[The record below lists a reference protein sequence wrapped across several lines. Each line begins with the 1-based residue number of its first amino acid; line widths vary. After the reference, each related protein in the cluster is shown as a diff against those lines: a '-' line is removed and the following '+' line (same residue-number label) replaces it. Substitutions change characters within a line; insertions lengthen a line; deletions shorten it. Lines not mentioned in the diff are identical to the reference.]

1 MKINIGTGFKNYS
14 HKYRA
19 TNNTTANFGEVQP
32 LMCRMMLAK
41 SSINVDLKQFV
52 RLMPMP
58 YPTFG
63 YVSLKNVAKFV
74 PIGDIYEPFDSFLS
88 GLPHKLING
97 TSSVIPKRLP
107 YVTNHLLQCCLLSN
121 GYAEYSVWTSNYRKP
136 SDISLLPEWS
146 APTLL
151 KGKVSPT
158 GLGNNTISINNK
170 QQITDANNPITI
182 DGADYVFTQ
191 LSPTQ
196 ENLMYYYAFRY
207 TAKGK
212 RLRKVF
218 LGLGYNPSLE
228 DKTSVC
234 ALPLFAFFKAYFEEF
249 NPHRTLNYQDTVFF
263 GLTKTISESTEFLN
277 GSTTIFNIDASTTTK
292 ILDALSDV
300 FATENTDWVS
310 LHTTHLLNQTS
321 GNAPTTTDFSSI
333 GDSHLQT
340 SSGNLPVITPDA
352 ETQDGSYLT
361 QANLDLLK
369 RITSLFTKE
378 SILGKRVESWIKN
391 KYGAEISNQ
400 LFETSASCGSS
411 TIDITISDV
420 DSLADTAIPG
430 DAQVQATGSVL
441 GSYAGKGIGSG
452 DGQFSYKTDKMGYFI
467 ILSYIVPDEGYF
479 QGTDPT
485 LCALINSEIPTPVY
499 DAVGYELTPRSCV
512 WTDNGIGTDVP
523 SGSNTTIFKDVISD
537 SDAFGYLPRY
547 SGFKHIK
554 NIVNGDLSRRGTL
567 SDMQCFYLDKMLI
580 RRGFHMDQNNSLS
593 PSQITPFDNGLP
605 KASEQWRY
613 ISKFPFLSNYN
624 RIFYNFDGEANVE
637 WFSNPQNLD
646 DNFIIHCALNI
657 TENNSLKP
665 IRESYDTF
673 IDGVNT
679 GDADVQSV

>member
-19 TNNTTANFGEVQP
+19 TNNTSANFGEVQP

-41 SSINVDLKQFV
+41 SSINVDLKQFI

-63 YVSLKNVAKFV
+63 HVTLKNVAKFV

-97 TSSVIPKRLP
+97 SSSVIPKSLP
-107 YVTNHLLQCCLLSN
+107 FVTNHILQSCLLSN
-121 GYAEYSVWTSNYRKP
+121 GFAEYSVWTSEYKTP
-136 SDISLLPEWS
+136 SGASLPEWS
-146 APTLL
+146 QPVFSSSTSVPSGVAY
-151 KGKVSPT
+151 
-158 GLGNNTISINNK
+158 NNLTIGIV
-170 QQITDANNPITI
+170 QQITDVNRAISL
-182 DGADYVFTQ
+182 DGADYVFTSLTSTNH
-191 LSPTQ
+191 LS
-196 ENLMYYYAFRY
+196 YFAFRY
-207 TAKGK
+207 TSKGK

-218 LGLGYNPSLE
+218 LGLGYNPSIE
-228 DKTSVC
+228 DDTHIC
-234 ALPLFAFFKAYFEEF
+234 ALPLFAFYKAYFETF

-263 GLTKTISESTEFLN
+263 GLTKTISESTAFLN
-277 GSTTIFNIDASTTTK
+277 GSTTIFDIDAATSTK

-300 FATENTDWVS
+300 FATDNTDWVS
-310 LHTTHLLNQTS
+310 LHTTDLLNQTS
-321 GNAPTTTDFSSI
+321 GIAPTTTDNI
-333 GDSHLQT
+333 TVGDSGIDTT
-340 SSGNLPVITPDA
+340 SGQLPVLVA
-352 ETQDGSYLT
+352 GASTQSGEYLT
-361 QANLDLLK
+361 QANLDLLR
-369 RITSLFTKE
+369 RITTLFTKE

-400 LFETSASCGSS
+400 IYATSASCGSS

-420 DSLADTAIPG
+420 DSLADTALQG
-430 DAQVQATGSVL
+430 SDGVSSTGAVL

-452 DGQFSYKTDKMGYFI
+452 DGQFSCKTDKMGYFI

-485 LCALINSEIPTPVY
+485 LCALINSEIPTSVY
-499 DAVGYELTPRSCV
+499 DAVGYELTPRTCV
-512 WTDNGIGTDVP
+512 WTDNGIGTNIPV
-523 SGSNTTIFKDVISD
+523 GSNSPIIKDVISG

-554 NIVNGDLSRRGTL
+554 NIVNGDLSRRGTIT
-567 SDMQCFYLDKMLI
+567 DMQCFYLDKMLI
-580 RRGFHMDQNNSLS
+580 RRGFH
-593 PSQITPFDNGLP
+593 PSIAPLVGSSHITPFTNDLP

-613 ISKFPFLSNYN
+613 VSKYPFLSNYN
-624 RIFYNFDGEANVE
+624 RIFYNFDGEANVQ
-637 WFSNPQNLD
+637 WFSQPQNLD
-646 DNFIIHCALNI
+646 DNFIVHCLLNI

-665 IRESYDTF
+665 IRESYDSF

-679 GDADVQSV
+679 GSADVQSV